1 MKRKSI
7 FTRVFR
13 GYLLVILLV
22 LIIVPIMIYST
33 VRSRFTEA
41 ALDDL
46 ERTASA
52 LCPLVSS
59 YIESSSFFV
68 LDSIIDDLGSRLG
81 IRITVIAR
89 DGMVLADSEKNPD
102 EMENHRTRTEVIQAF
117 NGMTGSSSR
126 YSETL
131 RQEMLYSAVPV
142 IQNDSIPMVVRTSF
156 FSTQI
161 RTTFYQLA
169 EKIFFAALVVLSLAT
184 AIAWFHTKKLT
195 EPIRM
200 LAEVSTRVKN
210 GNFSARAGPS
220 STSELNELSI
230 SFNDTIARIQDL
242 VENLS
247 TRNKQDQA
255 ILQSIVEGLA
265 VVDHEGNIIMV
276 NSEFNNISDRKND
289 SDGTFMETVNSPGI
303 RDFIKQAFED
313 GTSTGKIE
321 SDGRNYICSSATVG
335 DGQRRVFTFR
345 DVTELTKLAKMK
357 KDFAVNV
364 SHELR
369 TPLTSIK
376 GFTETLLENASG
388 DDKSF
393 LEIISRNSE
402 RLINLVKD
410 VQTLSEMEDSST
422 ILEIERVNLQDLI
435 EGIIPLF
442 REKVAEKGLDLKME
456 ISKNTPPVRGDR
468 FRLEQVFV
476 NLISNAV
483 NYTDSGTVTV
493 KVKAR
498 GNRIVTAV
506 SDTGCGIP
514 QEHQS
519 RIFERF
525 YVVNRSRSRS
535 MGGTGLGLA
544 IVKHIVALHE
554 GSVNVNSSSGS
565 GTIFTVTLSAFS

>member
-7 FTRVFR
+7 FTQVFR
-13 GYLLVILLV
+13 GYLLIILLV
-22 LIIVPIMIYST
+22 LIVVPIMIYST

-46 ERTASA
+46 ERTAAA
-52 LCPLVSS
+52 LSPLVSS
-59 YIESSSFFV
+59 YIESNSFSAM
-68 LDSIIDDLGSRLG
+68 DSLIDVLGSSLG
-81 IRITVIAR
+81 IRITIIAR
-89 DGMVLADSEKNPD
+89 DGTVLADSEKNPD
-102 EMENHRTRTEVIQAF
+102 EMDNHRTRTEVIQAF

-131 RQEMLYSAVPV
+131 KQEMLYSAVPV
-142 IQNDSIPMVVRTSF
+142 LQNDSIPAVVRTSF

-161 RTTFYQLA
+161 RTTFYQLS

-184 AIAWFHTKKLT
+184 AIAWFHTKKMT
-195 EPIRM
+195 RPIRM
-200 LAEVSTRVKN
+200 LAEVSTRVKS

-230 SFNDTIARIQDL
+230 SFNDTIARIQNL
-242 VENLS
+242 VEDLS

-255 ILQSIVEGLA
+255 ILQAIVEGLA
-265 VVDHEGNIIMV
+265 VVDNDGNVIMA
-276 NSEFNNISDRKND
+276 NSEFNNISGRKND
-289 SDGTFMETVNSPGI
+289 TYGTFMETVNSPGI
-303 RDFIKQAFED
+303 RDFIKHAFED

-321 SDGRNYICSSATVG
+321 SDGKNYICSSATVG

-376 GFTETLLENASG
+376 GFTETLLENADG
-388 DDKSF
+388 DTRSY

-410 VQTLSEMEDSST
+410 VQILSEMEDST
-422 ILEIERVNLQDLI
+422 TVLEIEQVNLQDLL

-442 REKVAEKGLDLKME
+442 REKVDGKGLDLRME
-456 ISKNTPPVRGDR
+456 LSEDIPPVRGDR

-476 NLISNAV
+476 NLIGNAV
-483 NYTDSGTVTV
+483 NYTDSGSITIKSEV
-493 KVKAR
+493 R
-498 GNRIVTAV
+498 GNRIITAV
-506 SDTGCGIP
+506 ADTGCGIP

-525 YVVNRSRSRS
+525 YVVDRSRSRS
-535 MGGTGLGLA
+535 IGGTGLGLA

-554 GSVNVNSSSGS
+554 GSVSVNSAPGG